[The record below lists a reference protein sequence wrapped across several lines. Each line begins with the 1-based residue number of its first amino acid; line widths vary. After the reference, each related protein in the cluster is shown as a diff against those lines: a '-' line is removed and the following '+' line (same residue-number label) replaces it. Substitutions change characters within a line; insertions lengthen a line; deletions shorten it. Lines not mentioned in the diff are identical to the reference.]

1 MLRILV
7 ADDHDVIKRGLRA
20 LLESKVGW
28 TVVAQA
34 SNGREAVEQ
43 AEMHKPDV
51 AVLDISMPELSGLE
65 AARRIRKV
73 TPETEVLFL
82 TVHNSAQ
89 MLQQALDAGGRG
101 YVLKSDVGS
110 DLLVA
115 VEAALK
121 HKTFISQ
128 GVAGTGVSYSTTSK
142 EVREVGAHR
151 LTSREREVLQILAE
165 GRSTKEVATLL
176 NIAVKTAETH
186 RTNIMRK
193 LDLHSVS
200 ELVLYAI
207 RNRVVEP

>member
-20 LLESKVGW
+20 LLESKPHW

-34 SNGREAVEQ
+34 SNGREAVKQ

-73 TPETEVLFL
+73 TPETEILFL
-82 TVHNSAQ
+82 TVHNSAHMVQ
-89 MLQQALDAGGRG
+89 EALDAGGRG

-115 VEAALK
+115 VETVLK
-121 HKTFISQ
+121 HKAFISR
-128 GVAGTGVSYSTTSK
+128 GVSGVSYSTKSK
-142 EVREVGAHR
+142 ESRKLFDVC

-165 GRSTKEVATLL
+165 GKSTKEVATLL

-207 RNRVVEP
+207 RNQVVEP

>member
-20 LLESKVGW
+20 LLESKPGW
-28 TVVAQA
+28 AVVAQA

-43 AEMHKPDV
+43 AEIHKPDV

-89 MLQQALDAGGRG
+89 MLQEALDAGGRG

-110 DLLVA
+110 DLLFA

-128 GVAGTGVSYSTTSK
+128 GVSGAGVSYSATSK
-142 EVREVGAHR
+142 EVREVGVHR

-165 GRSTKEVATLL
+165 GRSTKEVATVL

-193 LDLHSVS
+193 LEIHSVS

>member
-73 TPETEVLFL
+73 TPKTEVLFL

-89 MLQQALDAGGRG
+89 MLQEALDAGGRG

-115 VEAALK
+115 IEAALK
-121 HKTFISQ
+121 HKTFISH
-128 GVAGTGVSYSTTSK
+128 GVSGAGVSYSTTSK
-142 EVREVGAHR
+142 EVREGGVHR

-165 GRSTKEVATLL
+165 GRSTKEVATVL

>member
-65 AARRIRKV
+65 AARRIRKAS
-73 TPETEVLFL
+73 PETEVLFL
-82 TVHNSAQ
+82 TVHNSAEMVQ
-89 MLQQALDAGGRG
+89 EALDAGGRG
-101 YVLKSDVGS
+101 YVLKSDVGC
-110 DLLVA
+110 DLLAA

-128 GVAGTGVSYSTTSK
+128 GVAGAGVSYSTTFK
-142 EVREVGAHR
+142 EAREVGADR
-151 LTSREREVLQILAE
+151 LTSREREVLQSLAE

-207 RNRVVEP
+207 RNRLVEP

>member
-20 LLESKVGW
+20 LLESKAGW

-43 AEMHKPDV
+43 AAMHKPDV

-73 TPETEVLFL
+73 TPQTEVLFL
-82 TVHNSAQ
+82 TVHNSTEMVQ
-89 MLQQALDAGGRG
+89 EALDAGGRG
-101 YVLKSDVGS
+101 YVLKSDVGN

-115 VEAALK
+115 VEAVLK
-121 HKTFISQ
+121 HKTFVSQ
-128 GVAGTGVSYSTTSK
+128 GVSGVPYSPTSK
-142 EVREVGAHR
+142 EARDVGADR
-151 LTSREREVLQILAE
+151 LTSREREVLQSLAE

-193 LDLHSVS
+193 LDVHSVS

-207 RNRVVEP
+207 RNRIVEP

>member
-1 MLRILV
+1 MPRILV
-7 ADDHDVIKRGLRA
+7 ADDHEVIRRGLRT
-20 LLESKVGW
+20 LLESKPQW

-43 AEMHKPDV
+43 AERHQPEV
-51 AVLDISMPELSGLE
+51 AILDISMPELSGLE
-65 AARRIRKV
+65 AARRIRKIA
-73 TPETEVLFL
+73 PDTEVLFL

-89 MLQQALDAGGRG
+89 MLQEALDTGGRG
-101 YVLKSDVGS
+101 YVLKADVGS

-115 VEAALK
+115 VEAALR
-121 HKTFISQ
+121 HKTFISP
-128 GVAGTGVSYSTTSK
+128 GVSGVSYSTPSK
-142 EVREVGAHR
+142 EAREVRADC

-165 GRSTKEVATLL
+165 GKSTKEVATLL

-207 RNRVVEP
+207 RNQIVEP

>member
-1 MLRILV
+1 VVVRILV
-7 ADDHDVIKRGLRA
+7 ADDHDVIKRGLQA
-20 LLESKVGW
+20 LLESKPEW
-28 TVVAQA
+28 TVVAKA
-34 SNGREAVEQ
+34 SNGREAVEE
-43 AEMHKPDV
+43 AERHKPDI
-51 AVLDISMPELSGLE
+51 AVLDITMPELSGLE

-73 TPETEVLFL
+73 TPGTEILFL
-82 TVHNSAQ
+82 TVHDSAQ
-89 MLQQALDAGGRG
+89 MLHEALDTGGRG

-115 VEAALK
+115 VETVLR
-121 HKTFISQ
+121 HRTFISR
-128 GVAGTGVSYSTTSK
+128 GLSGASRSTPSG
-142 EVREVGAHR
+142 EPRDHAEP

-165 GRSTKEVATLL
+165 GRSTKEVAALL

-207 RNRVVEP
+207 RNHIVEP